1 MKFMKDAYQANIKY
15 IFTFLVLS
23 AFMFV
28 IYTKHLLDVPK
39 IGLAVVLLIAVFL
52 LFLPKKNIAIFYAL
66 VFSGV
71 LTSLIT
77 PVLNTP
83 DEPVHLARTIHIVEG
98 DLNLDNSKPLIS
110 EDFFDIYDQ
119 IKSPLT
125 KTNLFNEGQTDKK
138 VGFGRSTDYRA
149 TNSYWFIGYIPQ
161 AIGFG
166 VGKFLHL
173 SVGISYYL
181 GRIFN
186 ALAYAVLAYI
196 AIRLSGKAKQ
206 LIMMVAFI
214 PMNLVLAG
222 SYNQD
227 SVSLGLAYIIVSLFI
242 SWVSDREKKV
252 RNRDLILYVII
263 CCLLATMK
271 LPYVLLIGLLLFIPK
286 SKFNGRFFYGKVIS
300 AVLCVGAVTVFW
312 FLLSQ
317 QVKLANFQ
325 LEGADLR
332 GQLMNLIHRPQDYLP
347 VVFKEMLLSVSHLD
361 QLFNFGWLDLSMNE
375 VLIPIYVFYTLIAL
389 ANVGRFKIPLI
400 SKIGAVLVSLAII
413 GLISLTLYLTW
424 TPVGSYTVLGVQGRY
439 YLGVLALM
447 LPVIVSCSKN
457 QLKFDFITDHWIVES
472 SVIIVGLS
480 MIHTLAIIYAVV

>member
-28 IYTKHLLDVPK
+28 IYTKHL
-39 IGLAVVLLIAVFL
+39 
-52 LFLPKKNIAIFYAL
+52 LPKKNIAIFYAL

-138 VGFGRSTDYRA
+138 VDFGRTTDYRA

-166 VGKFLHL
+166 IGKLLHL

-196 AIRLSGKAKQ
+196 AIRLSG
-206 LIMMVAFI
+206 
-214 PMNLVLAG
+214 
-222 SYNQD
+222 
-227 SVSLGLAYIIVSLFI
+227 
-242 SWVSDREKKV
+242 
-252 RNRDLILYVII
+252 NRDLILYVII

-332 GQLMNLIHRPQDYLP
+332 GQLMNLIHHPQDYLP
-347 VVFKEMLLSVSHLD
+347 VIFKEILLSVSHLD

-400 SKIGAVLVSLAII
+400 SKIGAVQVSLAII

-424 TPVGSYTVLGVQGRY
+424 TPVGSYS
-439 YLGVLALM
+439 VLALM
-447 LPVIVSCSKN
+447 LQVIVSCSKN

>member
-1 MKFMKDAYQANIKY
+1 MNTIRDSYQANKKY
-15 IFTFLVLS
+15 ILAFLILA
-23 AFMFV
+23 AFMFL
-28 IYTKHLLDVPK
+28 IYTQRLLDIPK
-39 IGLAVVLLIAVFL
+39 IGVAVVFIVAISLLL
-52 LFLPKKNIAIFYAL
+52 LPKKNIAILFAL
-66 VFSGV
+66 MFSGI

-83 DEPVHLARTIHIVEG
+83 DEPVHLARTIHMVEG
-98 DLNLDNSKPLIS
+98 DLNLDNKSAAIS
-110 EDFFDIYDQ
+110 EDFFDIYNQ
-119 IKSPLT
+119 IKVPLT
-125 KTNLFNEGQTDKK
+125 KTKLFDEGQTDKK
-138 VGFGRSTDYRA
+138 IGFGDLTDYRA

-166 VGKFLHL
+166 LGKLLHL

-206 LIMMVAFI
+206 LMMMVTMI

-227 SVSLGLAYIIVSLFI
+227 SVSLGIAYIVVALFI
-242 SWVSDREKKV
+242 QYVSDEQKRV
-252 RNRDLILYVII
+252 RDRDLLLYTAL
-263 CCLLATMK
+263 CCILATMK
-271 LPYVLLIGLLLFIPK
+271 LPYVLLIGLVLFIPK
-286 SKFNGRFFYGKVIS
+286 AKFDGKRFYFKALF

-332 GQLMNLIHRPQDYLP
+332 GQVLNMLRRPHVYLP
-347 VVFKEMLLSVSHLD
+347 VIFKEMLLSVSHLD
-361 QLFNFGWLDLSMNE
+361 QLYNFGWLDLSMHE
-375 VLIPIYVFYTLIAL
+375 VIIPIYVFYTLIGL
-389 ANVGRFKIPLI
+389 ANTGKIKIPFI
-400 SKIGAVLVSLAII
+400 SKIGAILVSLAII

-424 TPVGSYTVLGVQGRY
+424 TPVGSYSVLGVQGRY
-439 YLGVLALM
+439 YLGVLALI
-447 LPVIVSCSKN
+447 LPVILSWQKKPLQMN
-457 QLKFDFITDHWIVES
+457 FITDHMILECNVM
-472 SVIIVGLS
+472 IVGLT
-480 MIHTLAIIYAVV
+480 MVHTLAVIYASV

>member
-1 MKFMKDAYQANIKY
+1 M
-15 IFTFLVLS
+15 
-23 AFMFV
+23 
-28 IYTKHLLDVPK
+28 
-39 IGLAVVLLIAVFL
+39 
-52 LFLPKKNIAIFYAL
+52 
-66 VFSGV
+66 
-71 LTSLIT
+71 
-77 PVLNTP
+77 
-83 DEPVHLARTIHIVEG
+83 
-98 DLNLDNSKPLIS
+98 
-110 EDFFDIYDQ
+110 
-119 IKSPLT
+119 
-125 KTNLFNEGQTDKK
+125 
-138 VGFGRSTDYRA
+138 
-149 TNSYWFIGYIPQ
+149 
-161 AIGFG
+161 
-166 VGKFLHL
+166 

-242 SWVSDREKKV
+242 SWVSDSEKKV

-332 GQLMNLIHRPQDYLP
+332 GQLMNLIHHPQDYLP
-347 VVFKEMLLSVSHLD
+347 VIFKEILLSVSHLD

-400 SKIGAVLVSLAII
+400 SIIGAVLVSLAII

-447 LPVIVSCSKN
+447 LPVIVSCSKIN
-457 QLKFDFITDHWIVES
+457 
-472 SVIIVGLS
+472 
-480 MIHTLAIIYAVV
+480 

>member
-23 AFMFV
+23 TFMFV

-52 LFLPKKNIAIFYAL
+52 FFLPKKNIAIFYAL

-166 VGKFLHL
+166 IGKFLHL

-181 GRIFN
+181 GRVFN

-196 AIRLSGKAKQ
+196 SIRLSGKAKQ

-242 SWVSDREKKV
+242 SWVSDSEKKV

-286 SKFNGRFFYGKVIS
+286 S
-300 AVLCVGAVTVFW
+300 
-312 FLLSQ
+312 
-317 QVKLANFQ
+317 
-325 LEGADLR
+325 
-332 GQLMNLIHRPQDYLP
+332 
-347 VVFKEMLLSVSHLD
+347 
-361 QLFNFGWLDLSMNE
+361 
-375 VLIPIYVFYTLIAL
+375 
-389 ANVGRFKIPLI
+389 
-400 SKIGAVLVSLAII
+400 
-413 GLISLTLYLTW
+413 
-424 TPVGSYTVLGVQGRY
+424 
-439 YLGVLALM
+439 
-447 LPVIVSCSKN
+447 
-457 QLKFDFITDHWIVES
+457 
-472 SVIIVGLS
+472 
-480 MIHTLAIIYAVV
+480 